1 VRTIVVSTIAFVL
14 SATAAFAAD
23 LTGRQIIDEVSKR
36 HDKPVE
42 YEKQVMT
49 LVSSDQSK
57 EVRKVE
63 RFKMDTDDGSRA
75 LMVFQD
81 PAGVKGTALLTWQY
95 DAKDDDQWLF
105 LPAMSNELK
114 RIAKGGKRNYFMGTD
129 YTYEDLSTEKKD
141 NFSYE
146 RKADETLDGQD
157 SFVVDV
163 SALEAEAKKETGYK
177 YRRMWIR
184 KDLYFVTRI
193 DYFDR
198 RENLIKR
205 QTYDKLVDLGG
216 GTYRAGLSLVKN
228 LENQHVTAV
237 QVVERSFDKDKVPD
251 EVFLQRYVTSGKHI
265 R

>member
-1 VRTIVVSTIAFVL
+1 MRTILVSAIALVM

-42 YEKQVMT
+42 YENQVMT
-49 LVSSDQSK
+49 LVGSDQSK

-95 DAKDDDQWLF
+95 NDKDDDQWLF
-105 LPAMSNELK
+105 LPAMGSDLK

-141 NFSYE
+141 NFAYD
-146 RKADETLDGQD
+146 RQPDETIDGQD

-163 SALEAEAKKETGYK
+163 SPTEAELKKETGYK
-177 YRRMWIR
+177 YRRMWVR
-184 KDLYFVTRI
+184 KDLYFITRI

-198 RENLIKR
+198 RGTLIKR

-216 GTYRAGLSLVKN
+216 GTYRATISLVKN

-237 QVVERSFDKDKVPD
+237 QVIERSFDKAKVPD
-251 EVFLQRYVTSGKHI
+251 EVFQQRYVTSGKHV